1 MQSSQ
6 SGSLAFQKFL
16 LQFTLPKVTSPVEDI
31 RFRKRNTAMSPR
43 PLLAVAAALLL
54 FACAPASSDKALRET
69 LREHPDMVLDALS
82 QRKPELFALVVQG
95 QQASQ
100 DAARE
105 AKQAEELKKPLTPAV
120 DPARALR
127 GPADA
132 DTLVVV
138 YSDFL
143 CPYCA
148 QGAKTLKE
156 FMARHPDSVKVLFK
170 HYATDDLSR
179 QAALV
184 YEALA
189 AQDPKLAFAFH
200 DATFEAQRE
209 IEQAGEPALYAL
221 AIKLGANVSQLKKD
235 LKNPA
240 LAKRIDDDVAEAR
253 SFGIEGTPTFV
264 INGVSVRGA
273 APLNEFEDVLRQV
286 AKNSGGQ
293 EAPCDT
299 CNKKKKP

>member
-1 MQSSQ
+1 MPSR
-6 SGSLAFQKFL
+6 L
-16 LQFTLPKVTSPVEDI
+16 
-31 RFRKRNTAMSPR
+31 
-43 PLLAVAAALLL
+43 LLAVAAALILS
-54 FACAPASSDKALRET
+54 ACAPASSDKAVREA
-69 LREHPDMVLDALS
+69 LREHPEMVVDALS

-95 QQASQ
+95 QQEAQ
-100 DAARE
+100 DAARQ
-105 AKQAEELKKPLTPAV
+105 AKQAEELKKPLAPAV
-120 DPARALR
+120 DPQRAMR
-127 GPADA
+127 GPAGA
-132 DTLVVV
+132 ETLVVV

-156 FMARHPDSVKVLFK
+156 FMGRHPDSVRVLFK

-189 AQDPKLAFAFH
+189 IQDPKLAFAFH
-200 DATFEAQRE
+200 DAVFEAQRE

-221 AIKLGANVSQLKKD
+221 AIKLGADVARLKKD

-253 SFGIEGTPTFV
+253 AFGIEGTPTFI

-273 APLNEFEDVLRQV
+273 APIGEFEDVLRQV
-286 AKNSGGQ
+286 SRGGGQ

-299 CNKKKKP
+299 CNKKKP

>member
-1 MQSSQ
+1 M
-6 SGSLAFQKFL
+6 LARTAFVML
-16 LQFTLPKVTSPVEDI
+16 ATLV
-31 RFRKRNTAMSPR
+31 
-43 PLLAVAAALLL
+43 L
-54 FACAPASSDKALRET
+54 FACSPAASDNAVRQT
-69 LREHPDMVLDALS
+69 LNEHPDMVLDALAK
-82 QRKPELFALVVQG
+82 QKQELYALVLAG
-95 QQASQ
+95 QQENQ
-100 DAARE
+100 DVTRQA
-105 AKQAEELKKPLTPAV
+105 QLAEELKKPLSPTI
-120 DPARALR
+120 DPARAMR
-127 GPADA
+127 GPANA
-132 DTLVVV
+132 PITVVV

-148 QGAKTLKE
+148 QGALTLKK
-156 FMARHPDSVKVLFK
+156 FMERHPDSVRVLFK

-179 QAALV
+179 QAALL

-200 DATFEAQRE
+200 DAVFAAQPE

-221 AIKLGANVSQLKKD
+221 AVKLGADVPRLKRD

-253 SFGIEGTPTFV
+253 RFDIESTPTFV

-273 APLNEFEDVLRQV
+273 APLDDFESVLRKV
-286 AKNSGGQ
+286 APKGGQ

-299 CNKKKKP
+299 CNKKKKS